1 MVEPLSPDEAP
12 LERDSHQWFV
22 TIAGESDDEEP
33 EPLAHIRVPAHDR
46 DAVRH
51 LIFVR
56 GGRTKETDRLVE
68 NYGDPTGRV
77 SNLVAD
83 DEILAIG
90 YYLQLLELHE
100 LEEDD
105 IYPALEEAVPDL
117 YARYT
122 EWRDDLDASD
132 RRLRLLD
139 QAESDTE
146 WDPLYEDIL
155 DEGSWRTVAHDEDLQ
170 GFARA
175 LHRRFDFDSSGCYR
189 NGRIVLEED
198 RYWENDRVQYVEGI
212 ALPKH
217 AARITGHA
225 WIEHDGRVVELTW
238 PWHTPLPPED
248 AIYFGRPVTRE
259 ELQESWDCGEYGPY
273 VLNGGES
280 RVA

>member
-1 MVEPLSPDEAP
+1 MAEPLSPDEAP
-12 LERDSHQWFV
+12 LTDDSHRWLL
-22 TIAGESDDEEP
+22 TIADGSDEP
-33 EPLAHIRVPAHDR
+33 EPLAHVRVQAHDR

-51 LIFVR
+51 LILVR
-56 GGRTKETDRLVE
+56 GGREMQTDRLVE
-68 NYGDPTGRV
+68 TYGEPDGSV
-77 SNLVAD
+77 SNMLVD
-83 DEILAIG
+83 DEVLGIG
-90 YYLQLLELHE
+90 YYIQLLELHE
-100 LEEDD
+100 LSEEAVYDS
-105 IYPALEEAVPDL
+105 LVGAVPDL
-117 YARYT
+117 YETY
-122 EWRDDLDASD
+122 DDWHTSLDRSD
-132 RRLRLLD
+132 RRIRLLD
-139 QAESDTE
+139 QAEADTE

-155 DEGSWRTVAHDEDLQ
+155 NEGSWRTVAHDDDLQ

-175 LHRRFDFDSSGCYR
+175 LHRRFDFDPSGCYR

-259 ELQESWDCGEYGPY
+259 ELQDSWDRGDYGPY
-273 VLNGGES
+273 ILNGDRS
-280 RVA
+280 SLA